1 MNKQRELSSFSR
13 AIGVDMPHSAP
24 VNPQP
29 VGTIA
34 IAAESADQAEPSSC
48 RITCFEPESQERW
61 P

>member
-29 VGTIA
+29 VDT
-34 IAAESADQAEPSSC
+34 IAAESADQAEPSSG